1 MAVGIPNVHYYGAEG
16 DYNVMVLDI
25 LGPSLEDLFEY
36 CKRKFSIK
44 TMLMIGDQ
52 LVQRMEY
59 MHSKSF
65 LHRDIKPDNFLI
77 GLGKK
82 QHIVYAIDFGLAKR
96 FKDSRTGAH
105 IPYRDGKSLT
115 GTARYASANTH
126 MGVEQSRRDD
136 LESVGFVLVYF
147 IKGKLP
153 W

>member
-1 MAVGIPNVHYYGAEG
+1 M
-16 DYNVMVLDI
+16 VMEQ
-25 LGPSLEDLFEY
+25 LGLSLEDLFQK
-36 CKRKFSIK
+36 CKRQFDLK
-44 TMLMIGDQ
+44 TVLLIGQMMI
-52 LVQRMEY
+52 QRIQVCHEE
-59 MHSKSF
+59 KI

-82 QHIVYAIDFGLAKR
+82 QHIIYAIDFGLAKR
-96 FKDSRTGAH
+96 YRDPRTNEH

-126 MGVEQSRRDD
+126 LGVEQSRRDD

-147 IKGKLP
+147 LKGKLP